1 MLTHLAGRAHK
12 QIGKTDK
19 QNSVAVYL
27 MLDLAKEKSGGYL
40 WAACWPRVSVALSA
54 ADKEEE
60 EEHRCK
66 DAKMNASAAAAAAA
80 EQIEIDSNLGHQFG
94 V

>member
-1 MLTHLAGRAHK
+1 
-12 QIGKTDK
+12 
-19 QNSVAVYL
+19 

-60 EEHRCK
+60 EKEEHRCK
-66 DAKMNASAAAAAAA
+66 DAKMNASAA